1 MGCAVF
7 GMLFV
12 DFNFILVAKFAK
24 YLPGHYYFLIF
35 GPFIEGLLGGKFFFR
50 NAPVVNKC

>member
-50 NAPVVNKC
+50 DAPVANKC